1 MPDRRLFRQDVDM
14 DERPTPMQGAQS
26 LVRGLFDIQEG
37 LSRSLLTAIYRLVFL
52 LAALPWAIFTV
63 LAFQRSSV
71 VWGLVW
77 GLVLGPALY
86 VVLVLASR
94 FALGL
99 TVMVIRLIQEL
110 TELPNAVDRLTNEV
124 ANLRGDIGRLPDVVE
139 ELTGQVQALPGVVGH
154 LNEHIDSLQYSL
166 DKAQFWRSSRRRPR
180 PRGEEPVMASPDVAE
195 E

>member
-1 MPDRRLFRQDVDM
+1 M
-14 DERPTPMQGAQS
+14 DERPSPMQGAQS
-26 LVRGLFDIQEG
+26 LVRGLFDIEEG

-52 LAALPWAIFTV
+52 LAALPWIIFTV
-63 LAFQRSSV
+63 LAFQRSNV

-77 GLVLGPALY
+77 AVVLGPAVY
-86 VVLVLASR
+86 VALVIASR
-94 FALGL
+94 FALGF
-99 TVMVIRLIQEL
+99 TVMLIRLIQEL
-110 TELPNAVDRLTNEV
+110 TELPNAVDRLTSEV

-166 DKAQFWRSSRRRPR
+166 DKAQFWRTSRRRPR
-180 PRGEEPVMASPDVAE
+180 SRTDEPLEPVPNEPE